1 VVQATGP
8 CAYAAAFLN
17 AFGPGPPLP
26 LSYGVHTSRPRTR
39 SANAPSCAAGEEAE
53 QAEPA
58 WEGGVDFHTR
68 QAAAGGVDPF
78 SREQAPRPPPGQ
90 YMWPLP
96 RRPGLE
102 PRRAQ
107 SDREVG
113 RCGAQVQALADRLRE
128 RLITC
133 GYEDPRSEGFRSWFA
148 LEPHAAVRL
157 YPPSAFYT
165 HHWREDSSAAEGR
178 SRARFLQ
185 LPAPQAPPP
194 SPRGGIRHDCA
205 VARRPR
211 RA

>member
-1 VVQATGP
+1 V
-8 CAYAAAFLN
+8 
-17 AFGPGPPLP
+17 
-26 LSYGVHTSRPRTR
+26 
-39 SANAPSCAAGEEAE
+39 E

-58 WEGGVDFHTR
+58 WEGGEDFHTR

-78 SREQAPRPPPGQ
+78 SLEQAPRPPPGP

-107 SDREVG
+107 SDREMG
-113 RCGAQVQALADRLRE
+113 CCGAQVQELADRLRE